1 MDIWEQFKGW
11 WLTTVLFVLLAAAGG
26 FIGSILRAV
35 DAKEKVSRVVVI
47 VETLASAF
55 SGMLVILLCQ
65 ALGMSLQWTGLVV
78 GVCGWVGGRTTMLWL
93 EKRVRK
99 VVTGDGDSE

>member
-11 WLTTVLFVLLAAAGG
+11 YLTTVLFLMLAAFGG
-26 FIGSILRAV
+26 LIGSVLRAI
-35 DAKEKVSRVVVI
+35 DTNERVNWFVVI
-47 VETLASAF
+47 VETMASAF

-93 EKRVRK
+93 ENRVRK
-99 VVTGDGDSE
+99 IVQGDGEGE